1 MHMPPNHQHMHER
14 KGWNQDTFMNRAE
27 AIGPATRDYIGRILC
42 SKVFPEQ
49 TYNSCLGIFRLGKQY
64 GNDRLEA
71 ACKRAAES
79 PYANFAVINNILKNN
94 LDKIIQP
101 EINFIPDHENIR
113 GNSSYQ

>member
-1 MHMPPNHQHMHER
+1 MAER

-27 AIGPATRDYIGRILC
+27 TIGPATRDYMGRVLS

-49 TYNSCLGIFRLGKQY
+49 TYNSCLGIFRLGSHY

-71 ACKRAAES
+71 ACKRAAAS
-79 PYANFAVINNILKNN
+79 AYANYGIIQNILKNN
-94 LDKIIQP
+94 LDKNLQP

-113 GNSSYQ
+113 GSTNYQ